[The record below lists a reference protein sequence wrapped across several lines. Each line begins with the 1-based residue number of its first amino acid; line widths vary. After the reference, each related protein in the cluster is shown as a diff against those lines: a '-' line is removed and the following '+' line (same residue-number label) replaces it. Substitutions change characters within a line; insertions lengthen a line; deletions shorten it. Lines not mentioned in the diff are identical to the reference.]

1 MSLTRTV
8 AESLRPRCL
17 SMTLVIV
24 FATLASGQA
33 QPRVVVENVPFN
45 DLPVELVGVEVAG
58 EPHAFA
64 ESKPRQFVASFDAPE
79 DWLHQLSFKIR
90 NRSGKTLLS
99 AKLYGTLAV
108 GEAGEVPMGI
118 EALYGQE
125 LDESGFTGRVPR
137 GEQRS
142 LAPGETAD
150 VRWSEAEYAGLTK
163 FLSTKRPLATYRRM
177 RIDLRQARFDDGTVW
192 EMGRLYR
199 IDPLDPRKWTP
210 LDNKPTAFGAPPLDM
225 KAGERLIEAAPP
237 NSKPD
242 PDPHVLVISE
252 IKVAGQ
258 PVMPGRPFP
267 AGADWL
273 RNLSVRVKNTSA
285 KPITYVQLNFSLP
298 EARYQSG
305 GVGFH
310 LIYGRNTSG
319 GERAAPDAKRLLPGE
334 ETELSF
340 TDADY
345 EMNRGFAQR
354 LSGVT
359 DFSRVRLGMVDV
371 QFEDGTRTFFMSLTG
386 SPKAGAPPVTK

>member
-1 MSLTRTV
+1 MSLKRTV
-8 AESLRPRCL
+8 ANRPRR
-17 SMTLVIV
+17 
-24 FATLASGQA
+24 ATLSVTLLVALAALAYGQA
-33 QPRVVVENVPFN
+33 KPQVVVENVPFN
-45 DLPVELVGVEVAG
+45 DLPVELVGVELAG
-58 EPHAFA
+58 EPHTFA
-64 ESKPRQFVASFDAPE
+64 ENKPRQFVASFDAPE
-79 DWLHQLSFKIR
+79 DWLRQLSFKIR

-99 AKLYGTLAV
+99 ATLYGTVAA
-108 GEAGEVPMGI
+108 GQAGEVPMGI
-118 EALYGQE
+118 EARYGQE
-125 LDESGFTGRVPR
+125 LDESGLTGRAPR
-137 GEQRS
+137 GEPRS
-142 LAPGETAD
+142 LASGETAD

-163 FLSTKRPLATYRRM
+163 FLSTKRPVAAYRRM

-210 LDNKPTAFGAPPLDM
+210 LDNKPTAFGAPPPDM
-225 KAGERLIEAAPP
+225 KAGERLIETAPA

-242 PDPHVLVISE
+242 SDPHVLVISE

-258 PVMPGRPFP
+258 PVTPGSPFP
-267 AGADWL
+267 AGSDWL

-298 EARYQSG
+298 EARYQAG

-310 LIYGRNTSG
+310 LTYGKNTVDS
-319 GERAAPDAKRLLPGE
+319 APDAPDAGRLLPGE

-345 EMNRGFAQR
+345 EMHRRFAEK

-359 DFSRVRLGMVDV
+359 DFSRVRLGMLSV
-371 QFEDGTRTFFMSLTG
+371 QFVDGTRTFFMTPAG
-386 SPKAGAPPVTK
+386 SPKQGAPPVAK

>member
-1 MSLTRTV
+1 MSLKRTF
-8 AESLRPRCL
+8 ADGCRRATL
-17 SMTLVIV
+17 SSTLIIAL
-24 FATLASGQA
+24 ATLAFGQA
-33 QPRVVVENVPFN
+33 KPHVVVENVAFT

-58 EPHAFA
+58 ESHAFA

-79 DWLHQLSFKIR
+79 EWLRQLSFKIR
-90 NRSGKTLLS
+90 NRSGKTLVS
-99 AKLYGTLAV
+99 ATLYGTLSV

-118 EALYGQE
+118 EARFGQE
-125 LDESGFTGRVPR
+125 LDESVFTGRVPR
-137 GEQRS
+137 GEPRS

-150 VRWSEAEYAGLTK
+150 VRWSESEYEGLTK
-163 FLSTKRPLATYRRM
+163 FLSTRRPLASYRRM

-192 EMGRLYR
+192 EMGRLFR

-210 LDNKPTAFGAPPLDM
+210 LDNKPMPLGAPPRDM
-225 KAGERLIEAAPP
+225 RAGERLIEVPP
-237 NSKPD
+237 SNSKPD
-242 PDPHVLVISE
+242 PDPNVLVIGE

-258 PVMPGRPFP
+258 PITPGRPFA

-298 EARYQSG
+298 EARYQAG

-310 LIYGRNTSG
+310 LIYGRNISG
-319 GERAAPDAKRLLPGE
+319 GERPAPDAKRLLPGE

-345 EMNRGFAQR
+345 ERHRGFAEK

-359 DFSRVRLGMVDV
+359 DFSRVRIGMVDV

-386 SPKAGAPPVTK
+386 SVKTGATPITK